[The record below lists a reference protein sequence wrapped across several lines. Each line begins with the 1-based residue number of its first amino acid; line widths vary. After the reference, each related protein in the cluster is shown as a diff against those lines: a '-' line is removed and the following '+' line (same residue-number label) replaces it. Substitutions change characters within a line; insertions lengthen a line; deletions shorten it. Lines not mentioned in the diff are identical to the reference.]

1 MSLTRRQFIRN
12 AQVVGLFYASVA
24 FTDYAQAHSANKRM
38 PLLAD
43 PDQRLD
49 LPEGFTYTL
58 VSETGGMMAD
68 GFYRPGRPD
77 GMACFAHPTSTDKC
91 ILMRNH
97 ENWLDTPMGSPF
109 GKANELLERVSE
121 SQLYDRKG
129 DGSPFFGGVT
139 KVVYDLRNNRL
150 ESDHLVL
157 TGTVANCAGGRTPW
171 GSWLT
176 CEEQML
182 KPEEG
187 PGKYHGFVF
196 ETPSSATGLIDAV
209 PLKAMGRFAHE
220 AAAVDPA
227 TGIVY
232 LTEDDRSAL
241 FYRFIPE
248 VPGDLAKGGKLQAL
262 AIRGW
267 KSAVTNNWPQDWGGS
282 GPGWVKPGQ
291 EFEIYWI
298 DLDDV
303 ESTEADL
310 AARGHAAGAAYF
322 CRGEGMDY
330 GIRPGSNIGEIFFN
344 CTQGGTQR
352 TGQVWRYTPEGA
364 TDESGKLTLLYESP
378 GADAMDM
385 CDNLALAPWGD
396 LILCEDGPGD
406 QYLRGLTP
414 DGQIY
419 DLARNAHKDRSEFCG
434 ACFSPDGRT
443 MFVNVQEPGYT
454 YAITGPWESLR
465 A

>member
-232 LTEDDRSAL
+232 MTEDDRSAL

-262 AIRGW
+262 AISGW
-267 KSAVTNNWPQDWGGS
+267 KSAVTNN
-282 GPGWVKPGQ
+282 
-291 EFEIYWI
+291 
-298 DLDDV
+298 
-303 ESTEADL
+303 
-310 AARGHAAGAAYF
+310 
-322 CRGEGMDY
+322 
-330 GIRPGSNIGEIFFN
+330 
-344 CTQGGTQR
+344 
-352 TGQVWRYTPEGA
+352 
-364 TDESGKLTLLYESP
+364 
-378 GADAMDM
+378 
-385 CDNLALAPWGD
+385 
-396 LILCEDGPGD
+396 
-406 QYLRGLTP
+406 
-414 DGQIY
+414 
-419 DLARNAHKDRSEFCG
+419 
-434 ACFSPDGRT
+434 
-443 MFVNVQEPGYT
+443 
-454 YAITGPWESLR
+454 
-465 A
+465 